1 MSNRIEKLNS
11 EFRRSI
17 VELLTKKVKDPRI
30 TEMFTVVE
38 VVCDRE
44 LETAKVF
51 VSIYSTDAEKAA
63 KTFAAICENEPFIR
77 REISR
82 SMHIRKVP
90 VFNFVL
96 DTTMSYGQK
105 IDEILNEINKKD
117 SNNN

>member
-11 EFRRSI
+11 EFRRYI
-17 VELLTKKVKDPRI
+17 AELLTKKVKDPRI

-51 VSIYSTDAEKAA
+51 VSIFSTDAEKGAQ
-63 KTFAAICENEPFIR
+63 TFQAICDNEPFIR

-82 SMHIRKVP
+82 SMHIYKVP
-90 VFNFVL
+90 QFHFIL

-105 IDEILNEINKKD
+105 IDEILNEINKK
-117 SNNN
+117 NN